1 MVIMENHLAQS
12 EDQLVDTK
20 FNRKANMITTVDVET
35 SWQKTETGGYD
46 PSPFHPDNVL
56 VSVGLHSNYGDEY
69 YFTGHSERVSKGGKA
84 RIQEVLSETTLLVG
98 HNIKFDLMWLLESGL
113 EYTGRVYDTMLGEYI
128 LNRGIRK
135 SLTLEMSC
143 RRRKIGSKD
152 DRIKEFMDRGVSF
165 ENIPADIVEEYGKI
179 DVEITR
185 KLFDSQ
191 MADFRLPKNKGL
203 LMTVKMMN
211 EFLVVLSDMERNGIN
226 INLDELNQVEK
237 EYRAEFAYLKQ
248 KIDKIVYK
256 QMGDTKIN
264 LSSPEQL
271 SWLIYSAKPKDKK
284 EWAKIFN
291 VGIDKNTGKNK
302 KRPQY
307 SRIQFRNL
315 VKDNTETIH
324 KTVASQCMTCHGK
337 GVIKKIKKDGS
348 PFKNYTKCSDCDGD
362 GYIYSSI
369 AKVAGFRQRPRNVYD
384 IAESGFRTDK
394 LTLNKIAAEA
404 EGEFKE
410 FIDAIVRHNAVDTYL
425 NTFVEGLK
433 NFTNEKGFLHPKFMQ
448 AITATGRL
456 SSRDPNFQNQPR
468 GKTFPIRKVVTSRF
482 QDGKMMEI
490 DFAQLEFRTAVYLA
504 QDKQGMEDIK
514 NKIDVHQ
521 YTADII
527 GVSRQD
533 AKAHTF
539 KPLYGG
545 VTGTEDEKRYYSKFL
560 EKYKDIKTWHEKLQS
575 EAIRFKQIS
584 LPTGRQYAFP
594 YAERTPWGGSTYGTQ
609 IKNYPVQG
617 FATADIVPLACIN
630 IYKLMQEKKVKSL
643 LINTVHDSIVADVYP
658 GEEDVMSE
666 IFNRGTADVIPAL
679 KQYYKI
685 DFNVPLDTELK
696 IGYDWLN
703 MKEVN

>member
-1 MVIMENHLAQS
+1 
-12 EDQLVDTK
+12 
-20 FNRKANMITTVDVET
+20 MITTVDVET
-35 SWQKTETGGYD
+35 SWQKTDTGGYD
-46 PSPFHPDNVL
+46 PSPFHPDNIL
-56 VSVGLHSNYGDEY
+56 VSVGINDEY
-69 YFTGHSERVSKGGKA
+69 YFTNHSERVDEGCYHK
-84 RIQEVLSETTLLVG
+84 IQSILDKTTLLIG
-98 HNIKFDLMWLLESGL
+98 HNIKFDLMWLLESGFK
-113 EYTGRVYDTMLGEYI
+113 YTGRVYDTMLGEYI

-152 DRIKEFMDRGVSF
+152 SAIKEWTDRG
-165 ENIPADIVEEYGKI
+165 IPFQDIPVDVVEEYGRI
-179 DVEITR
+179 DVAITR

-191 MADFRLPKNKGL
+191 MDDLKMAKNKGL
-203 LMTVKMMN
+203 LMTLKMMN

-226 INLDELNQVEK
+226 INLEELHSVEK

-271 SWLIYSAKPKDKK
+271 SWLIYSKKPKDKK

-291 VGIDKNTGKNK
+291 VGIDKSTGKNK
-302 KRPQY
+302 RRPQY
-307 SRIQFRNL
+307 SRQQFRNL
-315 VKDNTETIH
+315 VSDNTEVIH
-324 KTVASQCMTCHGK
+324 RTVAQQCHTCKGK
-337 GVIKKIKKDGS
+337 GVIKKVKKDGS
-348 PFKNYTKCSDCDGD
+348 PYKNYTKCPDCDGE
-362 GYIYSSI
+362 GYLYTPM
-369 AKVAGFRQRPRNVYD
+369 AKVAGFRQVPRSVYD
-384 IAESGFRTDK
+384 IAESGFRTDRI
-394 LTLNKIAAEA
+394 TLNKIAAEA
-404 EGEFKE
+404 EGEFKD

-482 QDGKMMEI
+482 KDGMILEV
-490 DFAQLEFRTAVYLA
+490 DFAQLEFRTAVFLA

-545 VTGTEDEKRYYSKFL
+545 VTGTEDEKRYYTKFL
-560 EKYKDIKTWHEKLQS
+560 EKYKDIKVWHDQLQS
-575 EAIRFKQIS
+575 EAIRFKRIK
-584 LPTGRQYAFP
+584 LPTGREYSFP

-630 IYKLMQEKKVKSL
+630 IYKLMKEKNVKSL
-643 LINTVHDSIVADVYP
+643 LVNTVHDSIVADVHPDEKYIM
-658 GEEDVMSE
+658 GK
-666 IFNRGTADVIPAL
+666 IFEQGTAEVIPAL
-679 KQYYKI
+679 KEYYKI
-685 DFNVPLDTELK
+685 DFNVPLDTEIK
-696 IGYDWLN
+696 IGYNWLD
-703 MKEVN
+703 MEEIKIA

>member
-1 MVIMENHLAQS
+1 
-12 EDQLVDTK
+12 
-20 FNRKANMITTVDVET
+20 MITTVDVET

-46 PSPFHPDNVL
+46 PSPFHPDNIL
-56 VSVGLHSNYGDEY
+56 VSVGINDEY
-69 YFTGHSERVSKGGKA
+69 YFTNHSERVDKGCASK
-84 RIQEVLSETTLLVG
+84 IQSILDKTTLLIG
-98 HNIKFDLMWLLESGL
+98 HNIKFDLMWLLESGFK
-113 EYTGRVYDTMLGEYI
+113 YSGRVYDTMLGEYV
-128 LNRGIRK
+128 LNRGVRK

-143 RRRKIGSKD
+143 RRRRIGSKD
-152 DRIKEFMDRGVSF
+152 SRIKEFTDRGIPF
-165 ENIPADIVEEYGKI
+165 QDIPADLVEEYGRI

-185 KLFDSQ
+185 RLFDSQ
-191 MADFRLPKNKGL
+191 MGDLKMAKNKGL
-203 LMTVKMMN
+203 LMTLKMMN
-211 EFLVVLSDMERNGIN
+211 EFLIVLSDMERNGIN
-226 INLDELNQVEK
+226 INLDELSKVEK

-271 SWLIYSAKPKDKK
+271 SWLIYSKKPKDKK
-284 EWAKIFN
+284 DWARIFN
-291 VGIDKNTGKNK
+291 VGIDKSTGKNK
-302 KRPQY
+302 RRPNF

-315 VKDNTETIH
+315 VTNNSEAIY
-324 KTVASQCMTCHGK
+324 KTTAEQCVGCKGK
-337 GVIKKIKKDGS
+337 GVIRKVKKDGS
-348 PFKNYTKCSDCDGD
+348 PYINYTKCEECEGD
-362 GYIYSSI
+362 GYKYISMGR
-369 AKVAGFRQRPRNVYD
+369 VAGFQQRPRSVYD
-384 IAESGFRTDK
+384 IAEAGFRTDRI
-394 LTLNKIAAEA
+394 TLSKIAGEA
-404 EGEFKE
+404 EGEFKQ
-410 FIDAIVRHNAVDTYL
+410 FIDSIVRHNAVDTYL
-425 NTFVEGLK
+425 NTFVTGLK

-482 QDGKMMEI
+482 DKGSILEV

-545 VTGTEDEKRYYSKFL
+545 VTGTEDEKRYYTKFL
-560 EKYKDIKTWHEKLQS
+560 EKYKGIKEWHEKLQS
-575 EAIRFKQIS
+575 EAIRFKRVK
-584 LPTGRQYAFP
+584 LPTGREYSFP

-630 IYKLMQEKKVKSL
+630 IYNLMREKKVKSL
-643 LINTVHDSIVADVYP
+643 LINTVHDSIIADIYP
-658 GEEDVMSE
+658 GEEKIMSD
-666 IFNRGTADVIPAL
+666 IFRQGTADVIPAL
-679 KQYYKI
+679 KTYYKI

-696 IGYDWLN
+696 IGYNWLD
-703 MKEVN
+703 MKEAI

>member
-1 MVIMENHLAQS
+1 
-12 EDQLVDTK
+12 
-20 FNRKANMITTVDVET
+20 MITTVDVET
-35 SWQKTETGGYD
+35 SWQKTDTGGYD
-46 PSPFHPDNVL
+46 PSPFHPDNIL
-56 VSVGLHSNYGDEY
+56 VSVGINDEY
-69 YFTGHSERVSKGGKA
+69 YFTNHSERVDEGCYHK
-84 RIQEVLSETTLLVG
+84 IQSILDKTTLLIG
-98 HNIKFDLMWLLESGL
+98 HNIKFDLMWLLESGFK
-113 EYTGRVYDTMLGEYI
+113 YTGRVYDTMLGEYI

-152 DRIKEFMDRGVSF
+152 SAIKEWTDRGIPF
-165 ENIPADIVEEYGKI
+165 QDIPADVVEEYGKI
-179 DVEITR
+179 DVAITR
-185 KLFDSQ
+185 RLFDSQ
-191 MADFRLPKNKGL
+191 MNDLKMAKNKGL
-203 LMTVKMMN
+203 LMTLKMMN

-226 INLDELNQVEK
+226 INLEELHSVEK

-271 SWLIYSAKPKDKK
+271 SWLIYSKKPKDKK

-291 VGIDKNTGKNK
+291 VGIDKSTGKNK
-302 KRPQY
+302 RRPQY
-307 SRIQFRNL
+307 SRQQFRNL
-315 VKDNTETIH
+315 VSDNTEVIH
-324 KTVASQCMTCHGK
+324 KTVAQQCHTCKGK
-337 GVIKKIKKDGS
+337 GVIKKLKKDGS
-348 PFKNYTKCSDCDGD
+348 PYKNYTKCPDCDGD
-362 GYIYSSI
+362 GYLYTPM
-369 AKVAGFRQRPRNVYD
+369 AKIAGFRQVPRSVYD
-384 IAESGFRTDK
+384 IAESGFRTDRI
-394 LTLNKIAAEA
+394 TLNKIAAEA
-404 EGEFKE
+404 EGEFKD

-482 QDGKMMEI
+482 KDGMILEV
-490 DFAQLEFRTAVYLA
+490 DFAQLEFRTAVFLS

-545 VTGTEDEKRYYSKFL
+545 VTGTEDEKRYYTKFL
-560 EKYKDIKTWHEKLQS
+560 EKYKDIKVWHEQLQS
-575 EAIRFKQIS
+575 EAIRFKRIK
-584 LPTGRQYAFP
+584 LPTGREYAFP

-630 IYKLMQEKKVKSL
+630 IYKLMQEQKVKSL
-643 LINTVHDSIVADVYP
+643 LVNTVHDSIVADIYP
-658 GEEDVMSE
+658 GEEDVMSK
-666 IFNRGTADVIPAL
+666 IFKQGTADVIPAL
-679 KQYYKI
+679 KQYYNI

-703 MKEVN
+703 MKEVS

>member
-1 MVIMENHLAQS
+1 
-12 EDQLVDTK
+12 
-20 FNRKANMITTVDVET
+20 MITTVDVET

-69 YFTGHSERVSKGGKA
+69 YFTGHSERISKGGKA
-84 RIQEVLSETTLLVG
+84 RIQEVLNETTLLVG

-128 LNRGIRK
+128 LNRGVRK

-165 ENIPADIVEEYGKI
+165 ENIPADVVEEYGKI

-185 KLFDSQ
+185 RLFDSQ

-226 INLDELNQVEK
+226 INLDELGQVEK
-237 EYRAEFAYLKQ
+237 EYRAEFSYLKQ

-256 QMGDTKIN
+256 QMGDTKIT
-264 LSSPEQL
+264 LTSPEQL
-271 SWLIYSAKPKDKK
+271 SWLIYSMKPKDKK
-284 EWAKIFN
+284 QWAKIFN
-291 VGIDKNTGKNK
+291 IGIDKNTGKNK
-302 KRPQY
+302 RRPNY
-307 SRIQFRNL
+307 SRQQFRNL
-315 VKDNTETIH
+315 VADNTETVH
-324 KTVASQCMTCHGK
+324 RTVASQCMTCHGK

-362 GYIYSSI
+362 GYIYSPI
-369 AKVAGFRQRPRNVYD
+369 AKFAGFRQRPRNVYD

-433 NFTNEKGFLHPKFMQ
+433 KFTNEKGFLHPKFMQ

-545 VTGTEDEKRYYSKFL
+545 VTGTEDEKRYYTKFL
-560 EKYKDIKTWHEKLQS
+560 EKYKDIKTWHEKLQT
-575 EAIRFKQIS
+575 EAIRFKQIK
-584 LPTGRQYAFP
+584 LPTGREYAFP
-594 YAERTPWGGSTYGTQ
+594 YAERTAWGGSTYSTQ

-617 FATADIVPLACIN
+617 FATADIVPIACIN

-703 MKEVN
+703 MEEVK

>member
-1 MVIMENHLAQS
+1 
-12 EDQLVDTK
+12 
-20 FNRKANMITTVDVET
+20 MITTVDVET

-46 PSPFHPDNVL
+46 PSPFHEDNIL
-56 VSVGLHSNYGDEY
+56 VSVGINEQY
-69 YFTGHSERVSKGGKA
+69 YFTNHSERVDKGCYEK
-84 RIQEVLSETTLLVG
+84 IQDTLDKTTLLVG
-98 HNIKFDLMWLLESGL
+98 HNIKFDLMWLLEAGFK
-113 EYTGRVYDTMLGEYI
+113 YTGRVYDTMLGEYI
-128 LNRGIRK
+128 LNRGVRK

-152 DRIKEFMDRGVSF
+152 DSIKEFMDRGVSF

-185 KLFDSQ
+185 RLFDSQ

-226 INLDELNQVEK
+226 INLNELGQVEK

-264 LSSPEQL
+264 LSIPEQL

-315 VKDNTETIH
+315 VADNTETIH
-324 KTVASQCMTCHGK
+324 KTVASQCMTCQGK

-348 PFKNYTKCSDCDGD
+348 PFKNYTKCPDCDGD

-369 AKVAGFRQRPRNVYD
+369 AKIAGFRQRPRNVYD

-482 QDGKMMEI
+482 KDGKMMEI

-545 VTGTEDEKRYYSKFL
+545 VTGTEDEKRYYIKFL
-560 EKYKDIKTWHEKLQS
+560 EKYKDIKTWHEKLQT

-617 FATADIVPLACIN
+617 FATADIVPIACIN
-630 IYKLMQEKKVKSL
+630 IYKLMKEKKVKSL

-703 MKEVN
+703 MKEVK

>member
-1 MVIMENHLAQS
+1 
-12 EDQLVDTK
+12 
-20 FNRKANMITTVDVET
+20 MITTVDVET
-35 SWQKTETGGYD
+35 SWQKTENGGYD
-46 PSPFHPDNVL
+46 PSPFHPDNIL
-56 VSVGLHSNYGDEY
+56 VSVGINDEY
-69 YFTGHSERVSKGGKA
+69 YFTNHSERIDDGCYHK
-84 RIQEVLSETTLLVG
+84 IQSILDKSTLLIG
-98 HNIKFDLMWLLESGL
+98 HNIKFDLMWLLEAGFK
-113 EYTGRVYDTMLGEYI
+113 YNGRVYDTMLGEYI

-135 SLTLEMSC
+135 SLTLEMCC

-152 DRIKEFMDRGVSF
+152 NRIKEFTDRGISF
-165 ENIPADIVEEYGKI
+165 ENIPADIVEEYGRI

-185 KLFDSQ
+185 RLFNSQ
-191 MADFRLPKNKGL
+191 MQDFRLPKNKDL
-203 LMTVKMMN
+203 LMTAKMMN
-211 EFLVVLSDMERNGIN
+211 EFLVVLSDMEINGIN
-226 INLDELNQVEK
+226 INLDELNKVEK

-271 SWLIYSAKPKDKK
+271 SWLIYSIKPKDKK
-284 EWAKIFN
+284 QWAKIFN

-315 VKDNTETIH
+315 VADNTETIYR
-324 KTVASQCMTCHGK
+324 TVASQCLTCSGK
-337 GVIKKIKKDGS
+337 GVVRKIKKDGS
-348 PFKNYTKCSDCDGD
+348 PYKNYSKCSDCDGD
-362 GYIYSSI
+362 GYIYSAI
-369 AKVAGFRQRPRNVYD
+369 AKIAGFRQRPRNVYD
-384 IAESGFRTDK
+384 IAESGFRTDRI
-394 LTLNKIAAEA
+394 TLNKIASEA

-482 QDGKMMEI
+482 DKGSILEI
-490 DFAQLEFRTAVYLA
+490 DFAQLEFRTAVFLA

-545 VTGTEDEKRYYSKFL
+545 VTGTEDEKRYYTKFL
-560 EKYKDIKTWHEKLQS
+560 EKYKDIKKWHEDLQS
-575 EAIRFKQIS
+575 EAIRFKRVK
-584 LPTGRQYAFP
+584 LPTGREYAFP

-630 IYKLMQEKKVKSL
+630 ISKLMKKQKVKSL
-643 LINTVHDSIVADVYP
+643 LVNTVHDSIVADVYP
-658 GEEDVMSE
+658 GEEDVMSN
-666 IFNRGTADVIPAL
+666 IFKQGTADVIPAL
-679 KQYYKI
+679 KKYYKI
-685 DFNVPLDTELK
+685 NFNVPLDTELK

-703 MKEVN
+703 MKEVNND

>member
-1 MVIMENHLAQS
+1 
-12 EDQLVDTK
+12 
-20 FNRKANMITTVDVET
+20 MITTVDVET
-35 SWQKTETGGYD
+35 SWQKTDTGGYD
-46 PSPFHPDNVL
+46 PSPFHPDNIL
-56 VSVGLHSNYGDEY
+56 VSVGINDEY
-69 YFTGHSERVSKGGKA
+69 YFTNHSERVDEGCYHK
-84 RIQEVLSETTLLVG
+84 IQSILDKTTLLIG
-98 HNIKFDLMWLLESGL
+98 HNIKFDLMWLLESGFK
-113 EYTGRVYDTMLGEYI
+113 YTGRVYDTMLGEYI

-152 DRIKEFMDRGVSF
+152 SRIKEFTDRGIPF
-165 ENIPADIVEEYGKI
+165 QNIPADLVEEYGRI
-179 DVEITR
+179 DVAITR
-185 KLFDSQ
+185 RLFDSQ
-191 MADFRLPKNKGL
+191 MDDLKMAKNKGL
-203 LMTVKMMN
+203 LMTLKMMN

-226 INLDELNQVEK
+226 INLEELHSVEK

-271 SWLIYSAKPKDKK
+271 SWLIYSKKPKDKK

-291 VGIDKNTGKNK
+291 VGIDKSTGKNK
-302 KRPQY
+302 RRPQY
-307 SRIQFRNL
+307 SRQQFRNL
-315 VKDNTETIH
+315 VSDNTEVIH
-324 KTVASQCMTCHGK
+324 RTVAQQCHTCKGK
-337 GVIKKIKKDGS
+337 GVIKKVKKDGS
-348 PFKNYTKCSDCDGD
+348 PYKNYTKCPDCDGE
-362 GYIYSSI
+362 GYLYTPM
-369 AKVAGFRQRPRNVYD
+369 AKVAGFRQVPRSVYD
-384 IAESGFRTDK
+384 IAESGFRTDRI
-394 LTLNKIAAEA
+394 TLNKIAAEA
-404 EGEFKE
+404 EGEFKD

-482 QDGKMMEI
+482 KDGMILEV
-490 DFAQLEFRTAVYLA
+490 DFAQLEFRTAVFLA

-545 VTGTEDEKRYYSKFL
+545 VTGTEDEKKYYTKFL
-560 EKYKDIKTWHEKLQS
+560 EKYKDIKVWHDQLQS
-575 EAIRFKQIS
+575 EAIRFKRVK
-584 LPTGRQYAFP
+584 LPTGREYSFP

-630 IYKLMQEKKVKSL
+630 IYKLMQEQKVKSL
-643 LINTVHDSIVADVYP
+643 LVNTVHDSIVADIYP
-658 GEEDVMSE
+658 GEEDVMSK
-666 IFNRGTADVIPAL
+666 IFKQGTADVIPAL
-679 KQYYKI
+679 KEYYKI
-685 DFNVPLDTELK
+685 DFNVPLDTDLK

-703 MKEVN
+703 MKEVE

>member
-1 MVIMENHLAQS
+1 
-12 EDQLVDTK
+12 
-20 FNRKANMITTVDVET
+20 MITTVDVET
-35 SWQKTETGGYD
+35 SWQKNENGGYD
-46 PSPFHPDNVL
+46 PSPFHQDNIL
-56 VSVGLHSNYGDEY
+56 VSVGLNSYWGDEY
-69 YFTGHSERVSKGGKA
+69 YFTNHSERIDEGCFHK
-84 RIQEVLSETTLLVG
+84 IQETLDKTTLLVG
-98 HNIKFDLMWLLESGL
+98 HNIKFDLMWLLEAGFKYS
-113 EYTGRVYDTMLGEYI
+113 GRVYDTMLGEYI
-128 LNRGIRK
+128 LNKGIRK

-152 DRIKEFMDRGVSF
+152 SAIKEWMDRGVSF
-165 ENIPADIVEEYGKI
+165 ENIPADVVEEYGKI
-179 DVEITR
+179 DVQITR
-185 KLFDSQ
+185 RLFDSQ
-191 MADFRLPKNKGL
+191 MADFKLEKNKHL
-203 LMTVKMMN
+203 LMTAKMMN

-226 INLDELNQVEK
+226 INIEDLNSVER
-237 EYRAEFAYLKQ
+237 EFRAEFAYLKQ

-271 SWLIYSAKPKDKK
+271 SWLIYSIKPKDKK
-284 EWAKIFN
+284 EWCKIFN
-291 VGIDKNTGKNK
+291 IGIDKNTGKNK

-307 SRIQFRNL
+307 SRLQFRNL
-315 VKDNTETIH
+315 VTDNTIPIF
-324 KTVASQCMTCHGK
+324 KTVAQQCLHCKGK

-348 PFKNYTKCSDCDGD
+348 PFKNYSKCPECDGE
-362 GYIYSSI
+362 GYIYTEM
-369 AKVAGFRQRPRNVYD
+369 AKYAGFRQRPKSVYD
-384 IAESGFRTDK
+384 VSESGFRTDK
-394 LTLNKIAAEA
+394 ITLSKIAAEA

-410 FIDAIVRHNAVDTYL
+410 FIDAVVRHNAVDTYL

-448 AITATGRL
+448 AVTATGRL

-482 QDGKMMEI
+482 DGGKILEI

-545 VTGTEDEKRYYSKFL
+545 VTGTEDEKRYYTKFL
-560 EKYKDIKTWHEKLQS
+560 EKYKDIKTWHDRLQS
-575 EAIRFKQIS
+575 EAIRYKRIK
-584 LPTGRQYAFP
+584 LPTGREYSFP

-630 IYKLMQEKKVKSL
+630 IYKLMKDKEVKSL
-643 LINTVHDSIVADVYP
+643 LVNTVHDSIVADVYP
-658 GEEDVMSE
+658 GEEDVMSD
-666 IFNRGTADVIPAL
+666 IFNQGTADVIPAL

-696 IGYDWLN
+696 IGNNWLD
-703 MKEVN
+703 MKEVNHND

>member
-1 MVIMENHLAQS
+1 
-12 EDQLVDTK
+12 
-20 FNRKANMITTVDVET
+20 MITTVDVET

-84 RIQEVLSETTLLVG
+84 RIQEVLNETTLLVG

-128 LNRGIRK
+128 LNRGVRK

-165 ENIPADIVEEYGKI
+165 ENIPADVVEEYGKI

-185 KLFDSQ
+185 RLFDSQ

-226 INLDELNQVEK
+226 INLDELGQVEK
-237 EYRAEFAYLKQ
+237 EYRAEFSYLKQ

-256 QMGDTKIN
+256 QMGDTKIT
-264 LSSPEQL
+264 LTSPEQL
-271 SWLIYSAKPKDKK
+271 SWLIYSMKPKDKK
-284 EWAKIFN
+284 QWAKIFN
-291 VGIDKNTGKNK
+291 IGIDKNTGKNK
-302 KRPQY
+302 RRPNY
-307 SRIQFRNL
+307 SRQQFRNL
-315 VKDNTETIH
+315 VADNTETVH
-324 KTVASQCMTCHGK
+324 RTVASQCMTCHGK

-362 GYIYSSI
+362 GYIYSPI
-369 AKVAGFRQRPRNVYD
+369 AKFAGFRQRPRNVYD

-545 VTGTEDEKRYYSKFL
+545 VTGTEDEKRYYTKFL
-560 EKYKDIKTWHEKLQS
+560 EKYKDIKTWHEKLQT
-575 EAIRFKQIS
+575 EAIRFKQIK
-584 LPTGRQYAFP
+584 LPTGREYAFP
-594 YAERTPWGGSTYGTQ
+594 YAERTAWGGSTYSTQ

-617 FATADIVPLACIN
+617 FATADIVPIACIN

-703 MKEVN
+703 MEEVK

>member
-1 MVIMENHLAQS
+1 
-12 EDQLVDTK
+12 
-20 FNRKANMITTVDVET
+20 MITTVDVET
-35 SWQKTETGGYD
+35 SWQVTSTGGYD
-46 PSPFHPDNVL
+46 PSPFHPDNIL
-56 VSVGLHSNYGDEY
+56 VSVGINDEY
-69 YFTGHSERVSKGGKA
+69 YFTNHSEKIDKGCYHK
-84 RIQEVLSETTLLVG
+84 IQSILDKTTLLVG
-98 HNIKFDLMWLLESGL
+98 HNIKFDLMWLLESGFK
-113 EYTGRVYDTMLGEYI
+113 YSGKVYDTMLGEYV
-128 LNRGIRK
+128 LNRGVRK

-152 DRIKEFMDRGVSF
+152 NRIKEFTDRGIPF
-165 ENIPADIVEEYGKI
+165 QNIPADVVEEYGRI
-179 DVEITR
+179 DVQITK

-191 MADFRLPKNKGL
+191 MSDLKMAKNKGL
-203 LMTVKMMN
+203 LMTLKMMN

-226 INLDELNQVEK
+226 INLEELNKVEK

-271 SWLIYSAKPKDKK
+271 SWLIYSIKPKDKK
-284 EWAKIFN
+284 EWCKIFN
-291 VGIDKNTGKNK
+291 IGIDKSTGKNK
-302 KRPQY
+302 RRPNY
-307 SRIQFRNL
+307 SRQQFRNL
-315 VKDNTETIH
+315 VSDNTEIIYKTIAQQC
-324 KTVASQCMTCHGK
+324 VACHGK

-348 PFKNYTKCSDCDGD
+348 PFKNYTKCSDCNGD
-362 GYIYSSI
+362 GYLYTEM
-369 AKVAGFRQRPRNVYD
+369 AKYAGFRQRPRSVYD

-394 LTLNKIAAEA
+394 LTLTKIASEA

-433 NFTNEKGFLHPKFMQ
+433 NFTNDRGFLHPKFMQ
-448 AITATGRL
+448 AVTATGRL

-482 QDGKMMEI
+482 EKGSILEV

-560 EKYKDIKTWHEKLQS
+560 EKYKDIKLWHDTLQS
-575 EAIRFKQIS
+575 EAIRFKRIK
-584 LPTGRQYAFP
+584 LPTGREYSFP

-630 IYKLMQEKKVKSL
+630 IYKLMQEQKVKSL
-643 LINTVHDSIVADVYP
+643 LVNTVHDSIVADIYP
-658 GEEDVMSE
+658 GEEDVMSK
-666 IFNRGTADVIPAL
+666 IFKQGTADVIPAL

-685 DFNVPLDTELK
+685 DFNVPLDTDLK
-696 IGYDWLN
+696 IGNDWLN
-703 MKEVN
+703 MKEVS

>member
-1 MVIMENHLAQS
+1 
-12 EDQLVDTK
+12 
-20 FNRKANMITTVDVET
+20 MITTVDVET
-35 SWQKTETGGYD
+35 SWQKNDNGGYD
-46 PSPFHPDNVL
+46 PSPFHEYNIL
-56 VSVGLHSNYGDEY
+56 VSVGLNSYWGDEY
-69 YFTGHSERVSKGGKA
+69 YFTNHSERIDEGCFHK
-84 RIQEVLSETTLLVG
+84 IQETLDKTTLLVG
-98 HNIKFDLMWLLESGL
+98 HNIKFDLMWLLEAGFKYS
-113 EYTGRVYDTMLGEYI
+113 GRVYDTMLGEYI
-128 LNRGIRK
+128 LNKGIRK

-152 DRIKEFMDRGVSF
+152 SAIKEWMDRGVSF
-165 ENIPADIVEEYGKI
+165 ENIPADVVEEYGKI
-179 DVEITR
+179 DVQITR
-185 KLFDSQ
+185 RLFDSQ
-191 MADFRLPKNKGL
+191 MADFKLEKNKHL
-203 LMTVKMMN
+203 LMTAKMMN

-226 INLDELNQVEK
+226 INIEDLNSVER
-237 EYRAEFAYLKQ
+237 EFRAEFAYLKQ

-271 SWLIYSAKPKDKK
+271 SWLIYSIKPKDKK
-284 EWAKIFN
+284 EWCKIFN
-291 VGIDKNTGKNK
+291 IGIDKNTGKNK

-307 SRIQFRNL
+307 SRLQFRNL
-315 VKDNTETIH
+315 VTDNTTPIFR
-324 KTVASQCMTCHGK
+324 TVASQCMGCKGK
-337 GVIKKIKKDGS
+337 GVIKRIKKDGS
-348 PFKNYTKCSDCDGD
+348 PFKNYSKCPECDGE
-362 GYIYSSI
+362 GYIYTEM
-369 AKVAGFRQRPRNVYD
+369 AKYAGFRQRPKSVYD
-384 IAESGFRTDK
+384 VAESGCRTDK
-394 LTLNKIAAEA
+394 ITLSKFAAEA

-410 FIDAIVRHNAVDTYL
+410 FIDAVVRHNAVDTYL

-448 AITATGRL
+448 AVTATGRL

-482 QDGKMMEI
+482 DGGKILEI

-545 VTGTEDEKRYYSKFL
+545 VTGTEDEKRYYTKFL
-560 EKYKDIKTWHEKLQS
+560 EKYKDIKTWHDKLQS
-575 EAIRFKQIS
+575 EAIRYKRIK
-584 LPTGRQYAFP
+584 LPTGREYSFP

-630 IYKLMQEKKVKSL
+630 IYKLMKDKGVKSL
-643 LINTVHDSIVADVYP
+643 LVNTVHDSIVADVYP
-658 GEEDVMSE
+658 GEEDVMSD
-666 IFNRGTADVIPAL
+666 IFNQGTADVIPAL

-696 IGYDWLN
+696 IGNNWLD
-703 MKEVN
+703 MKEVNHND

>member
-1 MVIMENHLAQS
+1 
-12 EDQLVDTK
+12 
-20 FNRKANMITTVDVET
+20 MITTVDVET
-35 SWQKTETGGYD
+35 SWQKTENGGYD
-46 PSPFHPDNVL
+46 PSPFHPDNIL
-56 VSVGLHSNYGDEY
+56 VSVGINDEY
-69 YFTGHSERVSKGGKA
+69 YFTNHSERIDDGCYHK
-84 RIQEVLSETTLLVG
+84 IQSILDKSTLLIG
-98 HNIKFDLMWLLESGL
+98 HNIKFDLMWLLEAGFK
-113 EYTGRVYDTMLGEYI
+113 YNGRVYDTMLGEYI

-135 SLTLEMSC
+135 SLTLEMCC

-152 DRIKEFMDRGVSF
+152 NRIKEFTDRGISF
-165 ENIPADIVEEYGKI
+165 ENIPADIVEKYGRI
-179 DVEITR
+179 DVEITKR
-185 KLFDSQ
+185 LFDSQ
-191 MADFRLPKNKGL
+191 MQDFRLPKNKDL
-203 LMTVKMMN
+203 LMTAKMMN
-211 EFLVVLSDMERNGIN
+211 EFLVVLSDMEINGIN
-226 INLDELNQVEK
+226 INLDELNKVEK

-271 SWLIYSAKPKDKK
+271 SWLIYSIKPKDKK

-315 VKDNTETIH
+315 VADNTETIYR
-324 KTVASQCMTCHGK
+324 TVASQCLTCSGK
-337 GVIKKIKKDGS
+337 GVVRKIKKDGS
-348 PFKNYTKCSDCDGD
+348 PYKNYSKCSDCDGD
-362 GYIYSSI
+362 GYIYSAI
-369 AKVAGFRQRPRNVYD
+369 AKIAGFRQRPRNVYD
-384 IAESGFRTDK
+384 IAESGFRTDRI
-394 LTLNKIAAEA
+394 TLNKIASEA

-482 QDGKMMEI
+482 DKGSILEI
-490 DFAQLEFRTAVYLA
+490 DFAQLEFRTAVFLA

-545 VTGTEDEKRYYSKFL
+545 VTGTEDEKRYYTKFL
-560 EKYKDIKTWHEKLQS
+560 EKYKDIKKWHEELQT
-575 EAIRFKQIS
+575 EAIRFKRVK
-584 LPTGRQYAFP
+584 LPTGREYSFP

-617 FATADIVPLACIN
+617 FATADIVPIACYN
-630 IYKLMQEKKVKSL
+630 VWELLKKRNMKSL
-643 LINTVHDSIVADVYP
+643 LINTVHDSVILDAHPD
-658 GEEDVMSE
+658 E
-666 IFNRGTADVIPAL
+666 IHHVISIIKTGFSNVKDSLL
-679 KQYYKI
+679 KRY
-685 DFNVPLDTELK
+685 DCELNVPLDFEIK
-696 IGYDWLN
+696 KGQNWLDLST
-703 MKEVN
+703 V